1 MKKISLFLVSGLI
14 MAASVYA
21 QALSEGK
28 MKNILDEVEAAFQ
41 DDLSTGE
48 DLNADK
54 LSESVDDGL
63 NAGHIVNGVF
73 FSSFDPILQRVS
85 NGMQGLKSLE
95 YDIRDKRITVLSKN
109 AAIVAVSGHTNTEST
124 SGQKFKTAFAW
135 TFIYRK
141 TGNQWKVIHSHQSN
155 PR

>member
-1 MKKISLFLVSGLI
+1 MKKISLFLLSGLM
-14 MAASVYA
+14 MAASIHA

-28 MKNILDEVEAAFQ
+28 MKKILDEVETAFQ

-48 DLNADK
+48 NLDAYK
-54 LSESVDDGL
+54 LSESVDDDL

-85 NGMQGLKSLE
+85 NGMQGLNSLKYE
-95 YDIRDKRITVLSKN
+95 INDKRITVLSKD

-124 SGQKFKTAFAW
+124 SGQKFTNAFGW
-135 TFIYRK
+135 TFVYRK
-141 TGNQWKVIHSHQSN
+141 TGGKWKVIHSHQSN